1 MKLPITLVVKIDKL
15 DAVYTSLISSLLD
28 NFDARLDD
36 DVFFNHIR
44 LGRRSEEYLT
54 EFSTPSVNICWN
66 FSKGKRRVVWRG
78 RIEK

>member
-1 MKLPITLVVKIDKL
+1 MPFIQALFLRF
-15 DAVYTSLISSLLD
+15 LD
-28 NFDARLDD
+28 NFARLDD

-66 FSKGKRRVVWRG
+66 FSKGKRRVVWRADREIG
-78 RIEK
+78 N